1 MKFKLERSGVVI
13 IPETEQDVA
22 YIEDT
27 LGLKNNGDSLL
38 LERQDRMGLLELLKT
53 KKVTE

>member
-1 MKFKLERSGVVI
+1 MKFKLERSGI
-13 IPETEQDVA
+13 IITPESEQDVA

>member
-38 LERQDRMGLLELLKT
+38 LVKDKT
-53 KKVTE
+53 